1 MSDGYGSSGKITKR
15 GFSEST
21 ESHDS
26 KLLANAV
33 AAVARAPLKDFV
45 VVRQH
50 WAAVRI
56 QTTFRG
62 FLVYSTLTH
71 FSKSVS
77 MDLEIWIFRIPS
89 FIVCSLFYFLLLFIM
104 GTWLTLYSSFS
115 SIGLWARRSDAIFHL
130 NFTNCRYFCF
140 QLHFHFSGKLLED
153 RSSHIR

>member
-1 MSDGYGSSGKITKR
+1 MSDGYGSSGKITK
-15 GFSEST
+15 GEFAEST

-33 AAVARAPLKDFV
+33 AAVARAPLRDFV

-71 FSKSVS
+71 FSKSVN
-77 MDLEIWIFRIPS
+77 MDLEIWIFKNPS
-89 FIVCSLFYFLLLFIM
+89 FIVGSLLYFLLFFTM
-104 GTWLTLYSSFS
+104 GLGFTLYSSFS
-115 SIGLWARRSDAIFHL
+115 S
-130 NFTNCRYFCF
+130 
-140 QLHFHFSGKLLED
+140 KLK
-153 RSSHIR
+153 